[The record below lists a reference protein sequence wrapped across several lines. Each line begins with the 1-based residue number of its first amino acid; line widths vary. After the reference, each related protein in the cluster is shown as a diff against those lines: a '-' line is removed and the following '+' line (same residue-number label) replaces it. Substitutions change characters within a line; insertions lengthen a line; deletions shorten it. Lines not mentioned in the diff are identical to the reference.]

1 MKRGSRD
8 VKVGFIGLGSMG
20 NPMASNVLAAGY
32 DMTVYDVVREKG
44 ENLEAGGATWGS
56 NPREV
61 AGRSDVVFTSLPGP
75 AEVEAVVLGD
85 DGVFAGLNKGG
96 AYVDTT
102 TNAPATMRNIAKIG
116 ASRGLEVLDAPI
128 SGGIFGARDGSLTVF
143 VGGEKAI
150 FDHFQPVMQ
159 SFGKNVVHMG
169 PAGAG
174 NVTKLVNNLMMFI
187 NFVGACEGLA
197 MGAKSGIDPRVLI
210 EVITPS
216 MGDSRVLR
224 HTVRRALR
232 GEEIASAM
240 DLAVK
245 DMQAGRRAR
254 KGSRGATGSRTAGK
268 RHDHAVSR

>member
-44 ENLEAGGATWGS
+44 ENLEAAGATWGS
-56 NPREV
+56 SPTEV
-61 AGRSDVVFTSLPGP
+61 ARRSDVVFTSLPGP
-75 AEVEAVVLGD
+75 ADVEAVVLGD

-174 NVTKLVNNLMMFI
+174 PM
-187 NFVGACEGLA
+187 
-197 MGAKSGIDPRVLI
+197 
-210 EVITPS
+210 
-216 MGDSRVLR
+216 
-224 HTVRRALR
+224 
-232 GEEIASAM
+232 
-240 DLAVK
+240 
-245 DMQAGRRAR
+245 
-254 KGSRGATGSRTAGK
+254 
-268 RHDHAVSR
+268 